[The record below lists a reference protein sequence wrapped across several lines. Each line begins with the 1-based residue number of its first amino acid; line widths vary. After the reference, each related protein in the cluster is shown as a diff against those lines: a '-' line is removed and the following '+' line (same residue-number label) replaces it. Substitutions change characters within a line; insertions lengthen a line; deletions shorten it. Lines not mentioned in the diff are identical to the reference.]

1 MKSSATSRYNN
12 GRLRCG
18 LVNIQFYFTDVGED
32 EGGIIFVPG
41 QHKHLRT
48 KTSPKRFFV
57 ALGSHKANMPPH
69 EGFGM
74 LELDDEAVYHPTVS
88 AGDMI
93 LFVRSTLPASCTALP
108 G

>member
-1 MKSSATSRYNN
+1 MLAARRRLTERMATTGDNMLFSSHSPSRYNN

-48 KTSPKRFFV
+48 SFLEDFLSKRLSF
-57 ALGSHKANMPPH
+57 L
-69 EGFGM
+69 
-74 LELDDEAVYHPTVS
+74 
-88 AGDMI
+88 
-93 LFVRSTLPASCTALP
+93 
-108 G
+108 

>member
-1 MKSSATSRYNN
+1 MGDKRATRRSRYNN

-48 KTSPKRFFV
+48 SFLEDFLSKRLSF
-57 ALGSHKANMPPH
+57 L
-69 EGFGM
+69 
-74 LELDDEAVYHPTVS
+74 
-88 AGDMI
+88 
-93 LFVRSTLPASCTALP
+93 
-108 G
+108 